1 MENNMSTN
9 ILIGSHREPLPGARA
24 VGKSNPAER
33 LEVTVLVRRQ
43 NADAFKAKVAGL
55 AAGERSA
62 GHMKHA
68 DLAKEFGAAPA
79 DMAAVT
85 TFAKRHDLAVVQE
98 DASRRAVVLS
108 GTVAQF
114 NQAFGVDLQQFEF
127 DGGSYRGR
135 TGPIA
140 LPNALKGSS
149 MRFSVSTTGPRRGR
163 ISARTGAEMRHPRER
178 SRRRRSRR
186 CTTSPAAPARA
197 SASPSSSWAGAIAPP
212 T

>member
-1 MENNMSTN
+1 MAAYVHV
-9 ILIGSHREPLPGARA
+9 LIGSHREPLPGARS

-55 AAGERSA
+55 ATGERSA
-62 GHMKHA
+62 GQMTHA

-85 TFAKRHDLAVVQE
+85 TFAKRHGLSVVQE
-98 DASRRAVVLS
+98 DAARRAVVLS

-127 DGGSYRGR
+127 DGGSYRGW

-140 LPNALKGSS
+140 LPNELN
-149 MRFSVSTTGPRRGR
+149 
-163 ISARTGAEMRHPRER
+163 GAIEVRYE
-178 SRRRRSRR
+178 
-186 CTTSPAAPARA
+186 PARMH
-197 SASPSSSWAGAIAPP
+197 
-212 T
+212 